1 MPDCKAAI
9 FEAWG
14 RSWDSRIWED
24 IRVAAEA
31 AHASLEPEKRLMLT
45 VLLDAARTLHKQVR
59 AEHRRGVRPL
69 SEAEKWF
76 AADNTDW
83 PFSFVNIC
91 EALGLNASR
100 LRSGLASWRESQEAT
115 RAANSRSSSK
125 QTRSYWSGAREAG
138 LFRWSF

>member
-9 FEAWG
+9 FEASG

-24 IRVAAEA
+24 THAAAEV
-31 AHASLEPEKRLMLT
+31 AHALLEPEKRLMLT
-45 VLLDAARTLHKQVR
+45 VLLDATRTLQKHVR

-91 EALGLNASR
+91 EALGLNAAR
-100 LRSGLASWRESQEAT
+100 LRSGLTSWRKRQEAA

-125 QTRSYWSGAREAG
+125 QTRSYWSGGREAG
-138 LFRWSF
+138 LFRWSC